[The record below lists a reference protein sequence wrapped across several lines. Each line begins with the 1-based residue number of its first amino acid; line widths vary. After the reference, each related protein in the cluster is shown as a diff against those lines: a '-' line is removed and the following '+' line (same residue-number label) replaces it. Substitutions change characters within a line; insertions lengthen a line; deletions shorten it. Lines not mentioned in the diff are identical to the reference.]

1 MTHDSHPTG
10 VHFRARGRMAVHTIW
25 DYITRPIAKTIDDVP
40 WCAEAISPDWLTA
53 VLCGR
58 VKGARVVSVE
68 ICGGDQGSSV
78 RRHLKAAYN
87 EEGRN
92 VGLPENLFCKTTPTV
107 LTRLATGLSAAGE
120 ARFYRQIRPEL
131 NIEAPSCY
139 HSAWDRKSGRSVH
152 LFNDLIA
159 TKAAQFCKWPTPISR
174 QQAEQ
179 IVDTLA
185 TVHGRYYDSAR
196 FSSDLKWLLTFEDF
210 FRAGERVGLRECHER
225 AMTQAEAVIPQDV
238 SRRRAG
244 IWPSTIKAL
253 ELHAKGTPTL
263 LHSDVHLGNWYITG
277 EGRMGLCDWQCLG
290 KGHWARDVSYAISTT
305 LAIEDRRAWERDLLK
320 RYLDQMQEK
329 CGLGITFDEAW
340 DLYRQQIFLALLTWT
355 PTLVHT
361 RTTPDMQP
369 EEMSLEMIKRM
380 TAALSDLESFSS
392 FA

>member
-1 MTHDSHPTG
+1 MTQDSRSTG

-40 WCAEAISPDWLTA
+40 WCAEAISPEWLTA
-53 VLCGR
+53 VLCGE
-58 VKGARVVSVE
+58 VSGARVVTVE

-78 RRHLKAAYN
+78 RRQLKVSYN

-92 VGLPENLFCKTTPTV
+92 AGLPENLFCKTTPTV

-120 ARFYRQIRPEL
+120 ARFYRQLRPEL
-131 NIEAPSCY
+131 NIEAPTCY

-159 TKAAQFCKWPTPISR
+159 TRSAQFCKWPTPISR

-196 FSSDLKWLLTFEDF
+196 FSSDLKWILTFEDF
-210 FRAGERVGLRECHER
+210 FRAGERVGLRECHEQ
-225 AMTQAEAVIPQDV
+225 AMIKAEAVIPADV
-238 SRRRAG
+238 SRDRAG

-253 ELHAKGTPTL
+253 ELHRKGTSTL
-263 LHSDVHLGNWYITG
+263 IHSDVHLGNWYITG
-277 EGRMGLCDWQCLG
+277 DGRMGLCDWQCLA
-290 KGHWARDVSYAISTT
+290 KGHWARDISYAISTT

-320 RYLDQMQEK
+320 RYLDQMREK

-340 DLYRQQIFLALLTWT
+340 DLYRQQIFLALLMWT

-380 TAALSDLESFSS
+380 TAAISDLESLRS

>member
-1 MTHDSHPTG
+1 MTQDSRSTS

-53 VLCGR
+53 VLCGD
-58 VKGARVVSVE
+58 VSGARVVKVE

-78 RRHLKAAYN
+78 RRQLKASYN

-92 VGLPENLFCKTTPTV
+92 AGLPENLFCKTTPTV

-131 NIEAPSCY
+131 NIEAPTCY

-159 TKAAQFCKWPTPISR
+159 TSAAQFCKWPTPISR

-179 IVDTLA
+179 IVDTLT
-185 TVHGRYYDSAR
+185 TVHGRYYDSPR
-196 FSSDLKWLLTFEDF
+196 FSSDLRWVLTFEDF
-210 FRAGERVGLRECHER
+210 FRAGERVGLRECHEQ
-225 AMTQAEAVIPQDV
+225 AMIRAEAVIPPDV
-238 SRRRAG
+238 SRHRAG

-253 ELHAKGTPTL
+253 ELHTKGTRTL
-263 LHSDVHLGNWYITG
+263 LHSDVHLGNWYITAQ
-277 EGRMGLCDWQCLG
+277 GRMGLCDWQCLA

-320 RYLDQMQEK
+320 RYLDQMREK
-329 CGLGITFDEAW
+329 CSLYITFDGAW
-340 DLYRQQIFLALLTWT
+340 DLYRQQIFLALLMWT

-380 TAALSDLESFSS
+380 TAAISDLESLRS

>member
-1 MTHDSHPTG
+1 
-10 VHFRARGRMAVHTIW
+10 MAVHTIW

-40 WCAEAISPDWLTA
+40 WCAEAISPEWLTA
-53 VLCGR
+53 VLCGE
-58 VKGARVVSVE
+58 VSGARVVTVE

-78 RRHLKAAYN
+78 RRQLKVAYN
-87 EEGRN
+87 EEDRN
-92 VGLPENLFCKTTPTV
+92 TGLPENLFCKTTPTV

-120 ARFYRQIRPEL
+120 ARFYRQICPEL
-131 NIEAPSCY
+131 NIEAPTCY
-139 HSAWDRKSGRSVH
+139 HSAWDRKYGRSVH

-159 TKAAQFCKWPTPISR
+159 TRSAQFCKWPTPISR

-185 TVHGRYYDSAR
+185 TVHGSYYDSAR
-196 FSSDLKWLLTFEDF
+196 FSSDLKWILTFEDF
-210 FRAGERVGLRECHER
+210 FRAGERVGLRECHEQ
-225 AMTQAEAVIPQDV
+225 AMIKAEAVIPADV
-238 SRRRAG
+238 SRDRAG

-253 ELHAKGTPTL
+253 ELHRKGTSTL
-263 LHSDVHLGNWYITG
+263 IHSDVHLGNWYITG
-277 EGRMGLCDWQCLG
+277 DGRMGLCDWQCLA
-290 KGHWARDVSYAISTT
+290 KGHWARDISYAISTT

-320 RYLDQMQEK
+320 RYLDQMREK

-340 DLYRQQIFLALLTWT
+340 DLYRQQIFLALLMWT

-380 TAALSDLESFSS
+380 TAAISDLESLRS

>member
-1 MTHDSHPTG
+1 
-10 VHFRARGRMAVHTIW
+10 
-25 DYITRPIAKTIDDVP
+25 
-40 WCAEAISPDWLTA
+40 
-53 VLCGR
+53 
-58 VKGARVVSVE
+58 VE

-78 RRHLKAAYN
+78 RRQLKVAYN
-87 EEGRN
+87 EEGTKA
-92 VGLPENLFCKTTPTV
+92 GLPENLFCKTTPTV

-120 ARFYRQIRPEL
+120 ARFYRQIRSEL
-131 NIEAPSCY
+131 KIEAPSCY

-185 TVHGRYYDSAR
+185 TVHGRYYESAR
-196 FSSDLKWLLTFEDF
+196 FGSDLKWILTFEDF

-225 AMTQAEAVIPQDV
+225 AMIQAEAVIPSDV

-244 IWPSTIKAL
+244 IWPLTIKAL
-253 ELHAKGTPTL
+253 ELHTKGTPTL

-320 RYLDQMQEK
+320 RYLDQMREK

-340 DLYRQQIFLALLTWT
+340 DLYRQQLFLALLMWT

-380 TAALSDLESFSS
+380 TAAISDLESISS